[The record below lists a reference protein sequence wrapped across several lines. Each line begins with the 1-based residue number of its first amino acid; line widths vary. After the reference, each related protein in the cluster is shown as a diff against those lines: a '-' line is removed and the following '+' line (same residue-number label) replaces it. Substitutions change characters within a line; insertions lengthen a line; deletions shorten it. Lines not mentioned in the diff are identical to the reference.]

1 MIRSLL
7 AVLLAGVLAAGA
19 GCEAPTGSEAGGT
32 TLRDGVQKADNPPHR
47 VRTFGP
53 GNRGR

>member
-1 MIRSLL
+1 M
-7 AVLLAGVLAAGA
+7 AVLLAGVLVAGA
-19 GCEAPTGSEAGGT
+19 GCETSTGTEAGGT
-32 TLRDGVQKADNPPHR
+32 TLRDGVEKTDNPPYK